1 MDSAEKVL
9 GQMMTVLAMTRIR
22 DPLVEL
28 DFAAHLIANN
38 IKVTHPKTFN
48 VTFALHFQ
56 VLFLRQGTAARK
68 KAQLWADMAPLYN
81 LLSTQ
86 LAERML
92 SVSHGLPR
100 HHPKRVMAVRLASKC
115 ANPVAVREFK
125 LQKRDIIM
133 NAQLEIDLL
142 PDLTKVQ
149 WGRGQNMGRFVKK
162 SSKFPPTSLE
172 TYFNVSI
179 F

>member
-1 MDSAEKVL
+1 
-9 GQMMTVLAMTRIR
+9 MMTVLAMTRIR

-38 IKVTHPKTFN
+38 IKVTRQKTFN

-125 LQKRDIIM
+125 LQKRDIIL
-133 NAQLEIDLL
+133 NAQLEIDQL